1 LAQAVAI
8 AQVSGVIS
16 DPSGEPI
23 PGAKVTITETEKR
36 SVRTT
41 NSDGRGLYVFPDLPV
56 GPYRLEVSAAGFK
69 SYMQSGILLQVGNNV
84 QVNVAMQ
91 IGSFSEHVEVMAQAA
106 MLETK
111 ENTVSQVIDER
122 RIVDLPLN
130 GRQPTP
136 PVRPKYSCG
145 TTVVFQ

>member
-1 LAQAVAI
+1 
-8 AQVSGVIS
+8 
-16 DPSGEPI
+16 
-23 PGAKVTITETEKR
+23 
-36 SVRTT
+36 
-41 NSDGRGLYVFPDLPV
+41 V

-69 SYMQSGILLQVGNNV
+69 SYVQSGILLQVGNNV

-130 GRQPTP
+130 GRQPTQLVLLSGAALTTPLTCGAVRASTVP
-136 PVRPKYSCG
+136 PRFRWPAARQRGELPAGWRRQQRLVLQRQCAHPVSGCLTG
-145 TTVVFQ
+145 I